1 LIDRTAEVSLGSS
14 STIQM
19 GGWEFPAFWIVVLLV
34 RALIGEGAYSVAAI
48 RDTAVR
54 GTLKTASSQ

>member
-14 STIQM
+14 TSK
-19 GGWEFPAFWIVVLLV
+19 WRREFPAFWIVVLLV
-34 RALIGEGAYSVAAI
+34 QALIGEGAYSVAAI

>member
-1 LIDRTAEVSLGSS
+1 LTHRRG
-14 STIQM
+14 QFGFFFNNPN

-34 RALIGEGAYSVAAI
+34 QALIGEGAYSVAAI